1 MICSSHDISEI
12 LLMLALNTNQSIN
25 HIKLRLHDLKIY
37 PSNSF
42 QTLPVH
48 PFPTQISQVILFQYI
63 YGHIIR
69 V

>member
-25 HIKLRLHDLKIY
+25 HIKLRLYDLKIY

-48 PFPTQISQVILFQYI
+48 PFPTQISQVTLFQYI
-63 YGHIIR
+63 YGYIIR